1 MIDEQIEKA
10 VKSLK
15 WVANQIPRNLGDSNG
30 EKMLSCIKL
39 YCENGAEAIK
49 CIKEEN
55 KKLRKR
61 LQISPYG
68 DDKIDELEL
77 AVKFLQ
83 IDKEQVRKNT
93 AKEILQELFG
103 AREFEPLYDCDTS
116 GYVRL
121 KEIKELSK
129 KYGIEVD
136 DD

>member
-1 MIDEQIEKA
+1 MTDEEIEKA

-15 WVANQIPRNLGDSNG
+15 WVANQIPRNLGDSND

-49 CIKEEN
+49 CLKEEN
-55 KKLRKR
+55 ERLRKR
-61 LQISPYG
+61 LQISPFG

-93 AKEILQELFG
+93 AKEILQWVNNKMTE
-103 AREFEPLYDCDTS
+103 
-116 GYVRL
+116 GYGSSIWA
-121 KEIKELSK
+121 EISK
-129 KYGIEVD
+129 GKLRDKAEEYGVEVD
-136 DD
+136 DE